1 SVVMV
6 SADGMIV
13 GLVSVADAVKPTSAQ
28 AITELRGLG
37 LRPVL
42 LTGDHEAAARSVAA
56 EVGIDDVIAG
66 VLPEEKV
73 ATVERLQES
82 GAIVA
87 MVGDGVNDAAAL
99 AQADLGM
106 AMGTG
111 TDVAIEA
118 ADLTLVRGDLRSA
131 VDGLRLSR
139 RTLAIIK
146 GNLFWAFAYN
156 AAAIPLAMAGL
167 LNPLVAGAA
176 MAFSSVFVVSNSLR
190 LRRFSSVTSTRAA

>member
-1 SVVMV
+1 MA
-6 SADGMIV
+6 ADGVIV
-13 GLVSVADAVKPTSAQ
+13 GLVSVADAVKPTSGQ

-82 GAIVA
+82 GAIVV

-99 AQADLGM
+99 AQVRYGVALGPDSLTQISSNRY
-106 AMGTG
+106 AASTLGT
-111 TDVAIEA
+111 
-118 ADLTLVRGDLRSA
+118 
-131 VDGLRLSR
+131 VDR
-139 RTLAIIK
+139 
-146 GNLFWAFAYN
+146 
-156 AAAIPLAMAGL
+156 P
-167 LNPLVAGAA
+167 
-176 MAFSSVFVVSNSLR
+176 
-190 LRRFSSVTSTRAA
+190 TSGPDCDRP